1 MNLTNRQVF
10 SKYLN
15 KIKEEK
21 IDIPSS
27 VVNELLLKVNG
38 FNNFTQLVVNFDKEI
53 KDEALF
59 ENYFN
64 RVKNGEPFQY
74 VINEANFVSLSLYVD
89 RNVLIPRTET
99 EGLVT
104 ILRSFIEENNINHNT
119 IIDMCTG
126 SGCIALYLKSIY
138 KDSKIYASDIDINAL
153 EVAKKNAKNLK
164 LDIELLES
172 DKLEKYINNN
182 IKCDIFIS
190 NPPYVKNKNDIEK
203 QVLNYEPMHAVYLE
217 DNNLFYDDCFKN
229 YKKIMN
235 DKFVMAF
242 EINFDQKEELTKLI
256 GKYFTE
262 DNTSF
267 VFLKDIYGK
276 DRYLIIE
283 GGCDVNYI
291 KM

>member
-1 MNLTNRQVF
+1 MKLTNRQIY
-10 SKYLN
+10 SKYSKL
-15 KIKEEK
+15 IKEEDIK
-21 IDIPSS
+21 IPSS
-27 VVNELLLKVNG
+27 VINELLLKVND
-38 FNNFTQLVVNFDKEI
+38 FENFTQLIVHFDDEI
-53 KDEALF
+53 KDEIEF
-59 ENYFN
+59 DNYFL
-64 RVKNGEPFQY
+64 RIKKGEPFQY

-89 RNVLIPRTET
+89 NNVLIPRTET

-104 ILRSFIEENNINHNT
+104 ILRNFIDENNIKHD
-119 IIDMCTG
+119 IFIDMCTG
-126 SGCIALYLKSIY
+126 SGCIALYFKSIY
-138 KDSKIYASDIDINAL
+138 KDSKIYGSDIDLKAL
-153 EVAKKNAKNLK
+153 NVAKRNANNLN
-164 LDIELLES
+164 LEIELLES
-172 DKLEKYINNN
+172 DKLDKYIKNN

-203 QVLNYEPMHAVYLE
+203 QVMDYEPMHAVYLE
-217 DNNLFYDDCFKN
+217 DNNLFYEECFKN

-242 EINFDQKEELTKLI
+242 EINYDQKEELTKLI

-267 VFLKDIYGK
+267 IFLKDIYGK

-283 GGCDVNYI
+283 GGYDVNYI

>member
-1 MNLTNRQVF
+1 MKLTNRQIY
-10 SKYLN
+10 SKYSKL
-15 KIKEEK
+15 IKEEDIK
-21 IDIPSS
+21 IPSS
-27 VVNELLLKVNG
+27 VINELLLKVND
-38 FNNFTQLVVNFDKEI
+38 FENFTQLIVHFDDEI
-53 KDEALF
+53 KDEIEF
-59 ENYFN
+59 DNYFL
-64 RVKNGEPFQY
+64 RIKQGEPFQY

-89 RNVLIPRTET
+89 NNVLIPRTET

-104 ILRSFIEENNINHNT
+104 ILRNFIDENNIKHDT
-119 IIDMCTG
+119 FIDMCTG
-126 SGCIALYLKSIY
+126 SGCIALYFKSIY
-138 KDSKIYASDIDINAL
+138 KESKIYASDIDLKAL
-153 EVAKKNAKNLK
+153 NVAKRNANNLN
-164 LDIELLES
+164 LEIELLES
-172 DKLEKYINNN
+172 DKLEKIIKNN

-203 QVLNYEPMHAVYLE
+203 QVIDYEPMHAVYLE
-217 DNNLFYDDCFKN
+217 DNNLFYEECFKN

-242 EINFDQKEELTKLI
+242 EINYDQKEELTKLI

-267 VFLKDIYGK
+267 IFLKDIYGK

-283 GGCDVNYI
+283 GGYDVNYI